1 MGSNFFFAYF
11 TGLII
16 ENKEELIM
24 FEGPVLGV
32 VIILLF
38 VAMGGIVFYYQRE
51 NKKQDQLID
60 KLLMMLALQQT
71 ELEALKR
78 EQEFKKN
85 NNIKAD

>member
-1 MGSNFFFAYF
+1 
-11 TGLII
+11 
-16 ENKEELIM
+16 M

-38 VAMGGIVFYYQRE
+38 IAMGGIVFYYQRE
-51 NKKQDQLID
+51 NKKLDQLTD

>member
-1 MGSNFFFAYF
+1 
-11 TGLII
+11 
-16 ENKEELIM
+16 M

-32 VIILLF
+32 VISLLF
-38 VAMGGIVFYYQRE
+38 IAMGGSVFYYQRE
-51 NKKQDQLID
+51 NKKHDQLID

>member
-1 MGSNFFFAYF
+1 
-11 TGLII
+11 
-16 ENKEELIM
+16 M

-38 VAMGGIVFYYQRE
+38 IAMGGIVFYYQRE

-60 KLLMMLALQQT
+60 KLSMILALQQT